1 LYANVRRFRNISR
14 IMDCVTCD
22 KCRVWGKLQVLGIGT
37 AIKIL
42 LHPADQIVTSTATVS
57 TKDAVVDV
65 SVDTDDSNTAGAGG
79 PTAAATATATC
90 DVLDT
95 KQRPK
100 LSLNR
105 QEIIALLNTLNQFS
119 NSLIFAADAAELA
132 GRADIPEQPVQFGH
146 VGGGVAGDSGDVAA
160 AAMGRE
166 PASQF
171 SLWVKWLTQ
180 YTPSVMSVVAIAV
193 VMRKK
198 MKTMKEKAVANRNR

>member
-1 LYANVRRFRNISR
+1 
-14 IMDCVTCD
+14 MDCVTCD

-57 TKDAVVDV
+57 TKNANTDR
-65 SVDTDDSNTAGAGG
+65 SVGTDSNTAGAGG
-79 PTAAATATATC
+79 PTPADAATATC

-100 LSLNR
+100 LTLNR

-132 GRADIPEQPVQFGH
+132 GRADIPEQPVQFGQ
-146 VGGGVAGDSGDVAA
+146 VGGGVAGDATAA
-160 AAMGRE
+160 ALGRE

-180 YTPSVMSVVAIAV
+180 YTPSVMSVVAIAI